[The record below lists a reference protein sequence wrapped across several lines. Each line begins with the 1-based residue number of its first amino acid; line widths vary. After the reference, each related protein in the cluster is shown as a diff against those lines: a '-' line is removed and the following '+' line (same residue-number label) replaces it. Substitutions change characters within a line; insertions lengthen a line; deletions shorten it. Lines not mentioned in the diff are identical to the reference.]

1 MRLVI
6 QRVLH
11 AEVTVSGKQVG
22 KIGKGLLVLV
32 GIGPEDTEKD
42 ADRYL
47 SKLIRLRIFED
58 SDGKTNLSLT
68 DVGGGLLLVSQ
79 LTLLADVSEGNRP
92 GFSGTGDPARAKA
105 LYEYM
110 IRRAGETVPDVE
122 QGEFG
127 AQMEVTLANDGP
139 FTIVLD
145 ENTMRKKGTAQK

>member
-79 LTLLADVSEGNRP
+79 LTLLADVGKETVTA
-92 GFSGTGDPARAKA
+92 FPARRSRNGKA
-105 LYEYM
+105 LYEDM
-110 IRRAGETVPDVE
+110 TAGRRDRPDVE

-127 AQMEVTLANDGP
+127 KEGITLANDDRSRSYWRKY
-139 FTIVLD
+139 D
-145 ENTMRKKGTAQK
+145 E